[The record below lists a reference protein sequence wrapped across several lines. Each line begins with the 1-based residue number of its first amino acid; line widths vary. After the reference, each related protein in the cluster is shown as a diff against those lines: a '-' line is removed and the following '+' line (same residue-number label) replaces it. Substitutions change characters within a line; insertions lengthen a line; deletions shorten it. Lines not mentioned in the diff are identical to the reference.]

1 MKYLIDQKL
10 RRKRFTRWC
19 LPFYS
24 AVVAILF
31 CLLSPSYREVR
42 LRDSNPH
49 VTHFNKPVDLR
60 GITCARPDA
69 PAPRSPQQPANK
81 QIEGD
86 MEDIRHKMMDDVPGV
101 YNIWHDKMSHCREYY
116 SEQGPTREAARTR
129 CVPDRDVGYTK
140 ADLLGLVGPPQGFL
154 CFFFAKG
161 MCKEGEGC
169 RYFHRVPTEY
179 DEYHCPTTHNIFGYL
194 RDAYRKNLKGRG
206 SILREDGQKTLM
218 EENKYNYGNRGEG
231 EYPAGYMRRCWRLLH
246 DGFSEWGPVRKIL
259 VIPQDGVAYI
269 EYFWRTSAEFAKDA
283 MRYQYLNPA
292 DPVKDGIMQVT
303 WKAEEIS
310 DKASAERKNQ
320 TEEIYAATSTKA
332 MTEEERLMAE
342 VYDYNVYPDT
352 ESRYLRNDDGNDD
365 DDSRKLKS
373 GEGSAALRGNNDDDE
388 DTEDIGNGMV
398 RIKQFGQHLED
409 DEGQFTKTEMKIMYN
424 QSIDRHVYHNFHSM
438 INEQLGM
445 VNADLFQVL
454 KDDFEVIDEENRKK
468 AAGQMGSLR
477 ENDIHG
483 MVNYKE
489 NIVTHRSGV
498 KDWAA
503 GREGDAL
510 VLRNPLTDGSSN
522 SQDKRLRTNNLRDV
536 HAGFQ
541 SVGT

>member
-1 MKYLIDQKL
+1 
-10 RRKRFTRWC
+10 
-19 LPFYS
+19 
-24 AVVAILF
+24 
-31 CLLSPSYREVR
+31 
-42 LRDSNPH
+42 
-49 VTHFNKPVDLR
+49 
-60 GITCARPDA
+60 
-69 PAPRSPQQPANK
+69 
-81 QIEGD
+81 
-86 MEDIRHKMMDDVPGV
+86 
-101 YNIWHDKMSHCREYY
+101 
-116 SEQGPTREAARTR
+116 
-129 CVPDRDVGYTK
+129 
-140 ADLLGLVGPPQGFL
+140 
-154 CFFFAKG
+154 

-218 EENKYNYGNRGEG
+218 VEFKAAATLYNLDQLKT
-231 EYPAGYMRRCWRLLH
+231 LLH

-409 DEGQFTKTEMKIMYN
+409 DEGQFTKTE
-424 QSIDRHVYHNFHSM
+424 
-438 INEQLGM
+438 LGM

-454 KDDFEVIDEENRKK
+454 KDE
-468 AAGQMGSLR
+468 
-477 ENDIHG
+477 
-483 MVNYKE
+483 
-489 NIVTHRSGV
+489 
-498 KDWAA
+498 
-503 GREGDAL
+503 
-510 VLRNPLTDGSSN
+510 
-522 SQDKRLRTNNLRDV
+522 
-536 HAGFQ
+536 
-541 SVGT
+541 